1 VVVIIREDLIGK
13 NESSLTPTTL
23 SYKVMN
29 ENDSLY
35 NTPPTYSIYVA
46 NLIFEWILKNGG
58 IQEIEKKNK
67 EKSNLLYDFIDNS
80 NLFL

>member
-1 VVVIIREDLIGK
+1 
-13 NESSLTPTTL
+13 
-23 SYKVMN
+23 
-29 ENDSLY
+29 LY